1 MNVKPKKVVIIGA
14 GMGGL
19 TVAAGLKNTGIEV
32 EIYERAQEMR
42 WVGSGLSLMTNAVA
56 ALTSVGI
63 NLDFDGHAEA
73 FDALHILTR
82 SGRPIR
88 SIDFSAMARKTG
100 HPNLAIHRGSLQ
112 RLLLDQA
119 AGCRIELGAACTGY
133 RKDGGQAVATF
144 ADGREVRADV
154 LVGADGFNSAVRK
167 VLTGPETP
175 TDYDYIVWRA
185 TPTFSHPKVTRGY
198 VAHYWGRGQRFGL
211 ADIGGGQVYW
221 WGTKNLPAGQSA
233 RWHGGKAGIQALF
246 RGWAEE
252 VQAVIAATPASD
264 ISSLPAQDRP
274 FIERWGDGPVT
285 LLGDAAHPMLT
296 SLGQGAAIAIED
308 GAVLAH
314 CLKTIAEPQAALRAY
329 EDRRRERARA
339 IVEASRDLSRIEQ
352 YDKPF
357 QATIRDYSLRFARER
372 VVQARNELAL
382 TFPGVE

>member
-1 MNVKPKKVVIIGA
+1 MNAKSKKVVIIGA

-19 TVAAGLKNTGIEV
+19 TVAAGLRNTGIDV

-42 WVGSGLSLMTNAVA
+42 LVGSGLSLMTNAVT
-56 ALTSVGI
+56 ALASVGI
-63 NLDFDGHAEA
+63 DLDFAGHAEP
-73 FDALHILTR
+73 FDALRILTR

-88 SIDFSAMARKTG
+88 TIDFSAMARKTG
-100 HPNLAIHRGSLQ
+100 YPNLAIHRGSLQ

-119 AGCRIELGAACTGY
+119 ADCRIELAAACTGY
-133 RKDGGQAVATF
+133 RKEGDQAIATF

-154 LVGADGFNSAVRK
+154 LIGADGFNSAVRK
-167 VLTGPETP
+167 IIAGPETP

-185 TPTFSHPKVTRGY
+185 TPMFSHPKITRGY

-221 WGTKNLPAGQSA
+221 WGTKNLPAGRSVDW
-233 RWHGGKAGIQALF
+233 RGGKAGIQALF
-246 RGWAEE
+246 RGWSEE
-252 VQAVIAATPASD
+252 IQTVIAATSAAQ
-264 ISSLPAQDRP
+264 ISNLPAQDRP

-296 SLGQGAAIAIED
+296 SLGQGACIAIED

-314 CLKTIAEPQAALRAY
+314 CLKTIAEPEVALRTY

-339 IVEASRDLSRIEQ
+339 IVEASRELSRIEQ
-352 YDKPF
+352 YDKPL
-357 QATIRDYSLRFARER
+357 QATIRDYALRFSRER

>member
-1 MNVKPKKVVIIGA
+1 MNAKPKKVVIIGA

-32 EIYERAQEMR
+32 EIYEKAEELR

-56 ALTSVGI
+56 ALASVGI
-63 NLDFDGHAEA
+63 DLDFAGRAEA

-88 SIDFSAMARKTG
+88 TIDFSVMARKTG
-100 HPNLAIHRGSLQ
+100 YPNLAIHRGSLQ
-112 RLLLDQA
+112 QLLLDQA
-119 AGCRIELGAACTGY
+119 TNCRIELGANCTGY
-133 RKDGGQAVATF
+133 RQEGGRAVATF
-144 ADGREVRADV
+144 GDGREVHTDI
-154 LVGADGFNSAVRK
+154 LVGADGFSSAVRR
-167 VLTGPETP
+167 VLAGPETP

-185 TPTFSHPKVTRGY
+185 TPTFSHPKITRGF

-211 ADIGGGQVYW
+211 ADIGGGKVYW
-221 WGTKNLPAGQSA
+221 WGTKNLPAGQSTQW
-233 RWHGGKAGIQALF
+233 RGGKEGIQALF
-246 RGWAEE
+246 RGWSDE
-252 VQAVIAATPASD
+252 VEAVIAATATSE

-274 FIERWGDGPVT
+274 FIERWGEGPVT

-296 SLGQGAAIAIED
+296 SLGQGACIAIED

-314 CLKTIAEPQAALRAY
+314 CLKTIAEPQAAMRTY
-329 EDRRRERARA
+329 ENRRRERARA

-352 YDKPF
+352 YDKPL
-357 QATIRDYSLRFARER
+357 QATIRDYALRFARER